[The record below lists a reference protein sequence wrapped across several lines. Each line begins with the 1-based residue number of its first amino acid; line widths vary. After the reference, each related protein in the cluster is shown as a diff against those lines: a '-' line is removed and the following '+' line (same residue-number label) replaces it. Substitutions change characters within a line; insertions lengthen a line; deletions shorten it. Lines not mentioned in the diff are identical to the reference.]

1 MIEGLAF
8 GKSGYDYGDKG
19 CNQKDA
25 YTLKANLV
33 AASPDGTGNALE
45 KLGDSEL
52 ADPDEKSIGD
62 TRCED
67 QFGTYFAKM
76 DLVRSEIR
84 SLDIVGAV

>member
-62 TRCED
+62 ARCED
-67 QFGTYFAKM
+67 QFGAYLTEV
-76 DLVRSEIR
+76 DLVRSEIC

>member
-25 YTLKANLV
+25 NTMKDNLV
-33 AASPDGTGNALE
+33 AASPDGTSNALE

-52 ADPDEKSIGD
+52 ADPDEHSICD
-62 TRCED
+62 
-67 QFGTYFAKM
+67 A
-76 DLVRSEIR
+76 
-84 SLDIVGAV
+84 